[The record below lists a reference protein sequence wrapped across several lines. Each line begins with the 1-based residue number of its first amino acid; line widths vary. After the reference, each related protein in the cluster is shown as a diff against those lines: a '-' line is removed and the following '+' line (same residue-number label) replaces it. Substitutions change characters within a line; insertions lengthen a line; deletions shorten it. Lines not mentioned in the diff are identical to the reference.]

1 MPYTAQIRRDNP
13 TCILFLVD
21 QSGSMAA
28 PFGAE
33 SGKTKAQGVADAINR
48 LLWQLVDA
56 CVDERGI
63 NNYYHIGVVGYG
75 EEIGLGFPGDLAGEI
90 SRPISQIGEKP
101 LRMEHITEN
110 LEDGAGDLVE
120 SVYEFPVW
128 FEPAAKGKTPMCR
141 ALQIAHEVIADFVKD
156 RAHCFPPI
164 VINIT
169 DGKATDGDP
178 GPLAAGLRSLASSDG
193 DVLLFNI
200 HISERGERPIL
211 FPTNEGE
218 LPDDYARALFRMSSP
233 LPPEMLKQAQIA
245 EASVAEGARGFAFNA
260 DLGSVIMFL
269 DIGTK
274 VNTLQS

>member
-13 TCILFLVD
+13 TCILVLVD

-28 PFGAE
+28 PFGAV

-48 LLWQLVDA
+48 LLWQLVDP
-56 CVDERGI
+56 CVAEQGYHD
-63 NNYYHIGVVGYG
+63 YYHIGVVGYG
-75 EEIGLGFPGDLAGEI
+75 EEIGIGFPGDLAGEV

-101 LRMEHITEN
+101 LRMEKGTEN
-110 LEDGAGDLVE
+110 VEDGAGDLVE

-128 FEPAAKGKTPMCR
+128 FEPVAAGKTPMCQ
-141 ALQIAHEVIADFVKD
+141 ALQIAHQVIVDFVSEHP
-156 RAHCFPPI
+156 HCFPPI
-164 VINIT
+164 VINIS
-169 DGKATDGDP
+169 DGRATDGDP
-178 GPLAAGLRSLASSDG
+178 APWATALRRAASSDG
-193 DVLLFNI
+193 NALLFNL

-211 FPTNEGE
+211 FPTSEAE
-218 LPDDYARALFRMSSP
+218 LPDEYARALFRMSSP
-233 LPPEMLKQAQIA
+233 LPPQMLRNAQIA

-274 VNTLQS
+274 INTLQS